1 MPIILIRSDAVYL
14 NGACQASPI
23 GAKWT
28 AYKRWPWSWRD
39 YKGCRWKWKTKKKL
53 AATYSGDNHNAWSKM
68 SPDQMCD
75 CVRIRSGCQCL
86 QFLPRPQTHDM
97 MVAGVLLMMRMM
109 IMVVHA
115 KCRMNLYKLLRHRGQ
130 APETQPTYQSAMHKY
145 TRGHCRGA
153 SQPQGSDK
161 VEVKQY
167 QTHPRDRIIPIHHEK
182 IHTGQPK

>member
-1 MPIILIRSDAVYL
+1 MVPVRPPPLGPNGLHTKDDRDHGGMTRDADE
-14 NGACQASPI
+14 NEKPKKQA
-23 GAKWT
+23 
-28 AYKRWPWSWRD
+28 
-39 YKGCRWKWKTKKKL
+39 TKN
-53 AATYSGDNHNAWSKM
+53 SCDNHTTWSRM

-109 IMVVHA
+109 ILVVHA
-115 KCRMNLYKLLRHRGQ
+115 ECRMNLYKLLRHRGQ

-145 TRGHCRGA
+145 TRGHHRGA

-167 QTHPRDRIIPIHHEK
+167 QTHPRDRIIPIHHEQ

>member
-1 MPIILIRSDAVYL
+1 MVPVRQAPPLGPNGLHTKDDRDHGGMTRDADE
-14 NGACQASPI
+14 NE
-23 GAKWT
+23 
-28 AYKRWPWSWRD
+28 KR
-39 YKGCRWKWKTKKKL
+39 KKL
-53 AATYSGDNHNAWSKM
+53 AATYCDNHTTWSRM
-68 SPDQMCD
+68 SSDQMCD
-75 CVRIRSGCQCL
+75 CVRIRSGCQFL

-97 MVAGVLLMMRMM
+97 MVAGVFLMMRMM

-115 KCRMNLYKLLRHRGQ
+115 ECRMNLYKLLRHRGQ

-167 QTHPRDRIIPIHHEK
+167 QTHPRDQSIPIHHEQ
-182 IHTGQPK
+182 IHTGQSK